1 MSRILLIITLFFTP
15 FFASAKDVILTSI
28 DELPKEAQE
37 FIKANFAEEKILIMK
52 LDKELFGSDTYEV
65 KFTTGTEIEFSKE
78 GVWKKVDTKN
88 AIVPDSVIPAKI
100 LSHIKGNFKDQKIES
115 ISKKRYGYK
124 VEFQSGL
131 EVKFNKDFRFI
142 GIDD

>member
-1 MSRILLIITLFFTP
+1 MTRILLIITLFFTP
-15 FFASAKDVILTSI
+15 FFVSADVILTAI

-37 FIKANFAEEKILIMK
+37 FIKANFSEEKILIMK
-52 LDKELFGSDTYEV
+52 LDKELFASDTYEV
-65 KFTTGTEIEFSKE
+65 KFASGTEIEFSKE

-88 AIVPDSVIPAKI
+88 AIVPDSVIPSKI
-100 LSHIKGNFKDQKIES
+100 LSHIKENFKEQKIES